1 MVIGV
6 DADPAAMRSASSAIW
21 AASSAEWAHSARA
34 AARAKGRRSDADEA
48 VVGLDHVA
56 RARDDEGR
64 LRVGHGEQRLQP
76 PEHPVHPPVLGQ
88 LDRRPREIAAMLL
101 ELGLELG
108 EERERVSRRARE
120 AREHAIVVDLPDLSR
135 PGLHDRLADRDL
147 AVPGQRHLPAM
158 ADAGHRRRVKPA
170 ALAHHRIRQVARG
183 WAASYTF
190 MRCSGLTCV

>member
-1 MVIGV
+1 L
-6 DADPAAMRSASSAIW
+6 ASST
-21 AASSAEWAHSARA
+21 
-34 AARAKGRRSDADEA
+34 AAR
-48 VVGLDHVA
+48 
-56 RARDDEGR
+56 
-64 LRVGHGEQRLQP
+64 
-76 PEHPVHPPVLGQ
+76 GQ
-88 LDRRPREIAAMLL
+88 IAAMLL

-108 EERERVSRRARE
+108 EERERVGRRARE
-120 AREHAIVVDLPDLSR
+120 AREHAVVVDLPDLSR

-170 ALAHHRIRQVARG
+170 ALARHRIRQVARG